1 VSHRERMMDELD
13 EDIREHIEREAQD
26 NIARGMRPDEAR
38 RAALLKFGNVTR
50 VTEATREVWS
60 RVWLERLLQDVA
72 YGWRMLRKHP
82 GFTLVAVLTLALGIG
97 AGTAVFS
104 VVNGIL
110 VKRLPYTDPE
120 KIVML
125 WWQVPVT
132 SSQAPGD
139 QWPWSLRDV
148 AHFSARQ
155 KSFRY
160 FGAFKSDFFNLV
172 GSGEPD
178 RLNGLRATSGFFA
191 AVGVAPTLGRIFTP
205 ADDRPENKFVVI
217 LSDRLWREKFSAD
230 RGIVGR
236 AVALN
241 GQSHNIIGVMPP
253 AFSFPRAEE
262 MPVTIT
268 LPPQIQL
275 WVPLEIPPAP
285 RGPSE
290 YGVIGKLNQGITAE
304 QAAAELRLY
313 GDDVAKEFPS
323 AKGWYEPA
331 VVPLP
336 RQVVGDTRQPLLL
349 MLAAVGVLLL
359 IAFSNVASLVLARSL
374 GRKQEFVLRGALGAG
389 RMRLLRQLLT
399 ESLLLG
405 GIGAVAGIL
414 VAQLALFC
422 VRNLGPSNI
431 PRLQEAT
438 LDPRVLLFTVG
449 ITLVTGIVFG
459 LVPAVGIS
467 RENLEEAVK
476 DGGRAGRSR
485 AHSRLRNILVVAQV
499 ALALVLV
506 ISAGLL
512 VRTFHQMLT
521 ADSGFNA
528 SRVLT
533 FQLSLPNSKYA
544 EPVQGAGLHPIVARL
559 TGAARSAVGGPGV
572 RGPDGRLDG

>member
-1 VSHRERMMDELD
+1 VSHRERMMDDLD

-191 AVGVAPTLGRIFTP
+191 AVGVAPALGRIFTP

-241 GQSHNIIGVMPP
+241 GQSYNIIGVMPP

-359 IAFSNVASLVLARSL
+359 IASSNVASLVLARSL

-499 ALALVLV
+499 ALALVL
-506 ISAGLL
+506 SAGLL

>member
-97 AGTAVFS
+97 AGTAVFR

-191 AVGVAPTLGRIFTP
+191 AVGVAPALGRIFTP

-241 GQSHNIIGVMPP
+241 GQSYNIIGVMPP

-359 IAFSNVASLVLARSL
+359 IASSNVASLVLARSL